1 MTMEVCSGK
10 TETEITKTNN
20 MQLKLILDFFLL
32 HTFYFLLPTSYC
44 PLPTAHCRLLTADC

>member
-44 PLPTAHCRLLTADC
+44 PLPTADC